1 MRSIAKLMKDWQF
14 TGPNGVTTAVELPH
28 TWNARDGQDG
38 GNDYWRGCCTY
49 CTRFAAPVYDP
60 AQQQVWLQFEGV
72 NASAAVLLNGQQL
85 CTHDGGYSTFRA
97 EVTELLQAENQLTVR
112 VDNSVNDRVYPQKA
126 DFTFYG
132 GIYRDVSLLVVNK
145 NHIALGHFG
154 DTGVKI
160 TPALQE
166 NSADIQVETLV
177 EGSGTVTVE
186 LLDAEGRTVAKGD
199 GENASLHLDAPH
211 LWNGIKDP
219 YLYTCIVRLVKDGQ
233 PVDEVTTRVG
243 LRSFSV
249 DAKKGFFLNG
259 RPYPLHGVSRHQD
272 RKGLGNAITREMHD
286 EDMALIR
293 ELGANTVRLAHY
305 QHDQYFYDLCD
316 QYGMVV
322 WAEIPYIS
330 EHLPNGR
337 ENTISQ
343 MKELIHQNYNHP
355 SIVCWGVSNE
365 ITISTKD
372 KADMLDNHRVLNE
385 LCHKMDPT
393 RLTTLA
399 CYAMC
404 GPFNP
409 VAHITDLVS
418 WNLYLGWYVP
428 GLFLNDLWMDF
439 FHLVYPN
446 RPLGFSEYGA
456 EGMPNLHSAHPR
468 RGDHTEEY
476 QPKYFGIGGEKTE
489 KIKVREY
496 IQIIKNNDPMQRLM
510 VAGAGCKLA
519 LSIATNTTVLC
530 MLYGC
535 MMGNYDGL
543 YLPMMVLGYVCSVPF
558 FLLTVRTSQKEGQKA
573 SLMKYVSV
581 ALVCY
586 VGVLVLLLL
595 WGRGDAFTLSI
606 LGENGLSI
614 NLYTILFIAFFGIG
628 YGAYYATADMP
639 IPMVADC
646 SDYETYRSGKYIPGI
661 MGTLF
666 SLVDKLV
673 SSLSAT
679 VVGIAVSFVGLQS
692 LPTQYD
698 PYTPGMNWVVIVL
711 FCIIPMVA
719 WAATLIAMKGYTLTG
734 AKMKEIQAVNA
745 CRRDAVAKGMKLE
758 EAMDKWQTM
767 DQLPAEYRS

>member
-1 MRSIAKLMKDWQF
+1 MGEQK
-14 TGPNGVTTAVELPH
+14 TTASSVNRAKTYQLVLFPLNNGA
-28 TWNARDGQDG
+28 TNVYYVLVLSYIATFGSKVLALSMLFASVMVTGMRLFDAVTDPIIGALMDRTNG
-38 GNDYWRGCCTY
+38 RFGKFRPFMVIGNLIMAASILVLYCLTPLIPASAMGLRYAAFVALYAVWVIGYTFQTS
-49 CTRFAAPVYDP
+49 CTRSGQTVLTNDPKQRPLFTIFNTVGSLLGMGAMQFFAPILAKNYEGGYASAGFFRTLAPVGI
-60 AQQQVWLQFEGV
+60 VISILLTLL
-72 NASAAVLLNGQQL
+72 AVI
-85 CTHDGGYSTFRA
+85 
-97 EVTELLQAENQLTVR
+97 
-112 VDNSVNDRVYPQKA
+112 
-126 DFTFYG
+126 
-132 GIYRDVSLLVVNK
+132 GIW
-145 NHIALGHFG
+145 
-154 DTGVKI
+154 
-160 TPALQE
+160 E
-166 NSADIQVETLV
+166 
-177 EGSGTVTVE
+177 
-186 LLDAEGRTVAKGD
+186 
-199 GENASLHLDAPH
+199 
-211 LWNGIKDP
+211 KD
-219 YLYTCIVRLVKDGQ
+219 
-233 PVDEVTTRVG
+233 
-243 LRSFSV
+243 
-249 DAKKGFFLNG
+249 
-259 RPYPLHGVSRHQD
+259 
-272 RKGLGNAITREMHD
+272 
-286 EDMALIR
+286 
-293 ELGANTVRLAHY
+293 
-305 QHDQYFYDLCD
+305 
-316 QYGMVV
+316 
-322 WAEIPYIS
+322 
-330 EHLPNGR
+330 
-337 ENTISQ
+337 
-343 MKELIHQNYNHP
+343 
-355 SIVCWGVSNE
+355 
-365 ITISTKD
+365 
-372 KADMLDNHRVLNE
+372 
-385 LCHKMDPT
+385 
-393 RLTTLA
+393 
-399 CYAMC
+399 
-404 GPFNP
+404 
-409 VAHITDLVS
+409 
-418 WNLYLGWYVP
+418 
-428 GLFLNDLWMDF
+428 
-439 FHLVYPN
+439 
-446 RPLGFSEYGA
+446 
-456 EGMPNLHSAHPR
+456 
-468 RGDHTEEY
+468 

-489 KIKVREY
+489 KIKVSEY

-510 VAGAGCKLA
+510 VAGAGCK
-519 LSIATNTTVLC
+519 
-530 MLYGC
+530 
-535 MMGNYDGL
+535 
-543 YLPMMVLGYVCSVPF
+543 LGYVCSVPF